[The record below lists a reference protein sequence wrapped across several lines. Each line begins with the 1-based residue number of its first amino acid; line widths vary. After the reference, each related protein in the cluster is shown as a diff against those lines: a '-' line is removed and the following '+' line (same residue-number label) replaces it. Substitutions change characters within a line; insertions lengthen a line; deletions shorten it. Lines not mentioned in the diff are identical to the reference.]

1 MAQYIEFIGNH
12 ITLFIALAVISA
24 LLVQNLL
31 AGSGAGYIDVGR
43 VTELINRDDAV
54 VVDVR
59 PMADFAGGHI
69 INALN
74 IPVTS
79 FKNQLGQL
87 EKHRDKP
94 IIITCRS
101 GVQSKAAYKTLR
113 QEGFEQVYE
122 LRGGMLAW
130 QGANLPVS
138 RKK

>member
-1 MAQYIEFIGNH
+1 MEQLIEFIGNH
-12 ITLFIALAVISA
+12 ITLFIALAVASA

-31 AGSGAGYIDVGR
+31 AGSGAGYIDTAR

-74 IPVTS
+74 IPIGS
-79 FKNQLGQL
+79 FKNQITQL
-87 EKHRDKP
+87 EKHRSRP

-101 GVQSKAAYKTLR
+101 GVQSSAAYKALR
-113 QEGFEQVYE
+113 KEGFEQVYE
-122 LRGGMLAW
+122 LRGGMLSW

>member
-1 MAQYIEFIGNH
+1 MAQLIEFIGNH

-24 LLVQNLL
+24 LLVQNLM
-31 AGSGAGYIDVGR
+31 AGAGAGYIDTGR

-59 PMADFAGGHI
+59 PMADFSGGHI

-74 IPVTS
+74 IPVGS

-101 GVQSKAAYKTLR
+101 GVQSSAAYKALR
-113 QEGFEQVYE
+113 GAGFEQVYE
-122 LRGGMLAW
+122 LRGGMTAW

-138 RKK
+138 CKK

>member
-12 ITLFIALAVISA
+12 PLLFVALAVISA

-31 AGSGAGYIDVGR
+31 AGSGKGYIDTSR

-59 PMADFAGGHI
+59 PMADFSNGHI

-74 IPVTS
+74 IPIGS
-79 FKNQLGQL
+79 FQNQIGQL

-101 GVQSKAAYKTLR
+101 GVQSSNAYKAL
-113 QEGFEQVYE
+113 QKEGFEQVYE

-130 QGANLPVS
+130 EGANLPVS